1 MALQT
6 QGFED
11 VESVDDLN
19 DVDNA
24 NKADGRVL
32 VYRSAS
38 GNLEYEDQSGGGGGS
53 APSLYYAQAA
63 NSNNLSTTLATI
75 DLGTAVFADSGFSES
90 GGVVTIGSA
99 LNGQRA
105 RVDWAINATGA
116 TNRVEIRSELQV
128 DTGGGFSAVASAAN
142 YSARNGTQ
150 NTGGVS
156 GFHYLTLT
164 TGMEIRVQALRDGS
178 TANKIIN
185 GTMLSIET
193 KS

>member
-53 APSLYYAQAA
+53 
-63 NSNNLSTTLATI
+63 
-75 DLGTAVFADSGFSES
+75 
-90 GGVVTIGSA
+90 
-99 LNGQRA
+99 
-105 RVDWAINATGA
+105 
-116 TNRVEIRSELQV
+116 
-128 DTGGGFSAVASAAN
+128 
-142 YSARNGTQ
+142 
-150 NTGGVS
+150 
-156 GFHYLTLT
+156 
-164 TGMEIRVQALRDGS
+164 
-178 TANKIIN
+178 
-185 GTMLSIET
+185 
-193 KS
+193 